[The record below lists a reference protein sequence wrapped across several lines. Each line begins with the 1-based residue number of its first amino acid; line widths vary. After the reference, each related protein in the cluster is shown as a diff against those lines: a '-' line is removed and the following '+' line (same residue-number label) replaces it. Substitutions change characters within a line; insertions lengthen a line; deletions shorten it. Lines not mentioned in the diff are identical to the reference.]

1 MSTSAWS
8 PTAPGPLPPLLARG
22 HGFRSRRLARLSV
35 VQAGGCCCDSSGALV
50 TGGNA
55 DFRGAFSAGSRE
67 VLGPVRADPAW
78 TLELGPGDT
87 GADRRLELRRE
98 WPLGVGWRGERDS
111 QAVVRRAERR
121 PAGRRPGADLRAG
134 SRGRAASEAPCPG
147 SANHDQRPV
156 GRAGGPGPHVG
167 LPGHRRARRLARP
180 KNRVSCGF
188 EVEAWKPRMVDGKRH
203 PHPWRAASRAV
214 WQPAAQPQT
223 PRHRDPHGVDRAA
236 SALSCVRLSGRAR
249 GPPPAVSPLS
259 CRPYAAIR
267 ATGGARLGALPPL
280 MLPTDPLTLWSA
292 ILANRIPVAQQR
304 GRGPAVTIRLD
315 PRRAGGR
322 RGGAAASQLRSRARP
337 PHRGSVEAADRG
349 GVVS

>member
-1 MSTSAWS
+1 VAFLV
-8 PTAPGPLPPLLARG
+8 PTTDHRLRAKQSLPQRLVETCASCSDRFDWDVVDDRLVRDGALGRYRAALLPEGTVFEADV
-22 HGFRSRRLARLSV
+22 LARLEAW
-35 VQAGGCCCDSSGALV
+35 VQAGGVLLRASSGALE

-180 KNRVSCGF
+180 KP
-188 EVEAWKPRMVDGKRH
+188 E
-203 PHPWRAASRAV
+203 
-214 WQPAAQPQT
+214 
-223 PRHRDPHGVDRAA
+223 
-236 SALSCVRLSGRAR
+236 
-249 GPPPAVSPLS
+249 
-259 CRPYAAIR
+259 
-267 ATGGARLGALPPL
+267 
-280 MLPTDPLTLWSA
+280 
-292 ILANRIPVAQQR
+292 
-304 GRGPAVTIRLD
+304 
-315 PRRAGGR
+315 
-322 RGGAAASQLRSRARP
+322 
-337 PHRGSVEAADRG
+337 
-349 GVVS
+349 